1 MDCRVRIYVVGPS
14 STGKTTLCKAL
25 AKRLGLSGPQFI
37 TEVARRVIK
46 GLGLGRD
53 HIGMLE
59 MQRAIMLAHL
69 EKERENANGSAQLC
83 DRSAVDPI
91 VYAIFT
97 ATNQEDAE
105 TRKQALVGLPEFQS
119 ALPQY
124 RKSLFVLL
132 TPVKEWVVDDGF
144 RHVGDETKI
153 LAIFRDMLSELG
165 IAYRE
170 IGTDMRFLP
179 GFPWCQFGSDA
190 LGIGVRPFRF
200 QA

>member
-25 AKRLGLSGPQFI
+25 AKRLGLSGTQFI

-97 ATNQEDAE
+97 AANQEEAE

-153 LAIFRDMLSELG
+153 LAIFRDTLSELG

-170 IGTDMRFLP
+170 IGPDMRFLP
-179 GFPWCQFGSDA
+179 ERMSFVTSLAMAPHSI
-190 LGIGVRPFRF
+190 L
-200 QA
+200 